1 MAKSSPYTK
10 GDPPSSWAIVLVA
23 AILILL
29 PALFCGG
36 VLLTSSS
43 QAPAT
48 HEGLSIPKR
57 QQPAP

>member
-1 MAKSSPYTK
+1 MAKSGPYTK

-23 AILILL
+23 AVLILL

-43 QAPAT
+43 HTPDT
-48 HEGLSIPKR
+48 KEGLTIPKR